1 MKMFKES
8 SMVKRVLA
16 SFMAFLMVI
25 SLMPSMGHVFAAA
38 TEHPGYVTIMVV
50 DGESNPIQGA
60 NVDYSIMKDP
70 SVTDGDAFTTINSTG
85 TTDEYGVVEVL
96 DATQYIDGCLLI
108 SATVSKT
115 GYDNATISSTAIS
128 SSEANFSVQLS
139 KTVTMPDIENVTI
152 TTLDADYTGQEQEL
166 ITSVD
171 TDTEGATI
179 EYSTDNSTW
188 SEQIPKETDVAEY
201 SVYVR
206 ITKDGYNTYE
216 SGEKIAKINAIDIP
230 DIDIT
235 AKQFNYVENTSQEL
249 VTLTGNFE
257 DTDTVTW
264 SVNNTATGDRS
275 IPTGL
280 AAGSYTVKLEIN
292 RGSNY
297 KPFTKEVTST
307 ILNAELNLDGLSV
320 TGLDGTYTGNPQDAV
335 TVSNQGSY
343 DLKYQL
349 DDGDLAVDNNAWSND
364 IPTVTNAGS
373 YIVWVK
379 AVKANYNDK
388 DVEVTP
394 ADNAV
399 APYNVYIAKAEQ
411 TFAFTDSKYNNEE
424 SSVEIGSADLTNG
437 KTFNFGAT
445 DTAALAG
452 GTISY
457 SLELGAEDGDIATI
471 NSTTGELTVTGA
483 GKITV
488 KATLT
493 GNDNYNDCT
502 IQHILNVTAK
512 KSSEGEY
519 VSFPTDS
526 IEYVLGNSSGITANA
541 AIKTFSKDKG
551 AISYSIEDNTDL
563 GLSVSNSGV
572 VTVSDYSKVINAI
585 ENANN
590 NLMVTITASK
600 AEVRGWRNNVK
611 WPADSVSYTLRI
623 SLRTAPDSAYT
634 VYDVADLNTALTGP
648 DGTNDWFNTAVEIM
662 PASGYSIVRSDNIS
676 TGVPTFSASVK
687 YGEMQ
692 DAEAQDQ
699 GIGDRIIYLKHIE
712 TGEITEKIVTSVNKL
727 DNEKPY
733 NVGIEF
739 PEATEKDDVKYY
751 GDEITVTF
759 TAYDNT
765 SGVSKFNWEYTRAD
779 GSSTSILE
787 ADSGTVEAIR
797 DSHDSTKYVGTLTL
811 PRNQAEQLRG
821 NLKVSATD
829 VADNTCDSYT
839 DTGVFVVDT
848 IAPTQTV
855 SYQLKDGVGTTQT
868 VDTKHY
874 FSNDVVLTFD
884 IVEANFF
891 ASDVKIFV
899 SKNGG
904 ANQLQTL
911 SWETTENIDENEAKL
926 TLSEDG
932 DYVISMSYEDRSG
945 KVMTSYISDTVV
957 VDKTIPVLEFDYKD
971 YTDTE
976 NPQSAIVTITEH
988 NFRASDIEFDVI
1000 TKNIAGQSVIGN
1012 DLQQYLRNLD
1022 WTSNGDVHTA
1032 TISGEFV
1039 DAIYDLTF
1047 NYKDLA
1053 LNAAAEIKPEQFIVD
1068 RTAPD
1073 IAKMSVAY
1081 SNPLVDTILS
1091 AITFGYYKPTVNV
1104 TFTGYDNKDANAIG
1118 IIGRK
1123 ERQNEFIKCLLIDII
1138 SRQYFGDV
1146 NVYAFIDDNV
1156 QEYDW
1161 LKLIPHIQPNPNFRN
1176 IVCDTE
1182 SKNIVFE
1189 YLYKELTYRS
1199 EHKGVPGHNVIFILN
1214 DNGIKS
1220 HPISRFIEHASELNT
1235 TFIFFET
1242 EKKYLPLY
1250 CSQIV
1255 VLEEN
1260 YSAYTYASENKTDKT
1275 EFKYA
1280 CVSSDKVQRAID
1292 ILAPVYCEEISL
1304 ESSLRKNISLFEL
1317 LGIYSANDLELKTRW
1332 NDSKIYETM
1341 AVPLGINVK
1350 NDVVCLN
1357 LHEKFHGPHGLVAG
1371 TTGSGKSEIL
1381 QSFILSAATYF
1392 HPYEIGFVIID
1403 FKGGG
1408 MVNQFKDL
1416 PHLIGAITNIDGNEI
1431 QRSLKSIKA
1440 ELMKR
1445 QNHFAS
1451 AGVNHIDKYIQ
1462 LYKDGKVTEALP
1474 HLIIIVDE
1482 FAELKAEQPEFMK
1495 ELISAARIG
1504 RSLGVHLILATQK
1517 PSGVVD
1523 AQIWSNSKFKLCL
1536 KVQSK
1541 EDSNEVIKTPLAA
1554 EIKEPGR
1561 AYLQVGNNEI
1571 FELFQSAYSGAPATV
1586 DASEVEKEFVIS
1598 KVGFTGN
1605 RKPIYVRK
1613 KRKQKINVQNQ
1624 LDAIVAYIHDYCN
1637 KEGIKKLADICMPPL
1652 PETLY
1657 FDAGKR
1663 VDSDE
1668 VFVTFGL
1675 VDDPDHQSQMTHKLN
1690 ITAMNYMLIGSTQTG
1705 KTNFLQTAIRS
1716 LTEHYSPD
1724 EVNIYIVDF
1733 ASMILKNFENL
1744 NHVGGVVLSHEDE
1757 KVKNLFR
1764 LLSNEIDLRKSR
1776 FAEVGV
1782 SSFAS
1787 YKEAG
1792 YRDLPQIV
1800 VVIDNLT
1807 ALKELY
1813 LQDND
1818 MLLPVCRDGNSVGIS
1833 FLVAN
1838 GQTAGVGYRY
1848 LNNFEGRIALFCNES
1863 SEYTM
1868 LFEGNR
1874 TKLPNVPGRALVQ
1887 IDKATYECQMYL
1899 AFDGDKEYERVQN
1912 IQKYVTSCN
1921 ERYVG
1926 MNARVIPEI
1935 PKCLDIGYVE
1945 KHYAQANT
1953 NDELMIGLDYE
1964 TIEPLSMNLNENDM
1978 IVLSGK
1984 KDVSRKAFAKYI
1996 ISVFAD
2002 KKFGKTELYVLDTL
2016 AGKWGELEI
2025 LPQTAYYTTDAD
2037 SSISIVTEI
2046 GQIVEQRYQNYINRR
2061 SNLQDE
2067 SWIVVI
2073 VDNNDAI
2080 LALSSN
2086 KNAMATLKD
2095 IWGKYS
2101 GMKVIFVF
2109 TDINNASIP
2118 FNAPEI
2124 MKIIKERKKYI
2135 IFDEISNIKTTDIP
2149 LSLTRKY
2156 SKPLETGDAYLVEDG
2171 DVKKIRTIN

>member
-38 TEHPGYVTIMVV
+38 TEHPGYVTITVV
-50 DGESNPIQGA
+50 DGKSNPIQGA

-70 SVTDGDAFTTINSTG
+70 SVTDGDTFTTINSTG

-139 KTVTMPDIENVTI
+139 ETVTMPDIENVTI

-179 EYSTDNSTW
+179 EYSTDNLTW

-411 TFAFTDSKYNNEE
+411 TFAFTDSIYNNEE

-445 DTAALAG
+445 DTVALAG

-600 AEVRGWRNNVK
+600 SEVRGWRNNVK

-692 DAEAQDQ
+692 EAEAQDQ
-699 GIGDRIIYLKHIE
+699 GISDRIIYLKHIE

-926 TLSEDG
+926 TLSDDG

-1000 TKNIAGQSVIGN
+1000 TKNIAGQSVVGN

-1104 TFTGYDNKDANAIG
+1104 TFTGYDNTAGIDYFTWSYKKENGASNSNVAEYADAKIAAVQDNTDKTKFTATVTLPKETAEQLRGSIAFVSTDKYNNSSNKLTDDNHVIVVDTIAPTMSAEYTTADNTHGEKDYYKKDLTATFTVTEANFYPEDVKIQL
-1118 IIGRK
+1118 K
-1123 ERQNEFIKCLLIDII
+1123 KNDNDVIDITPVWTDVSTDVHVGTYTI
-1138 SRQYFGDV
+1138 DAKDDHSNDGDYVFRVEYKDRSNNEMTSYTSGVKVIDTTKPVINVEYSNSNVINELTDTENHTRKYFASTQTATITINEHNFNPGDV
-1146 NVYAFIDDNV
+1146 NYTIVAKDVAGNELNASSLYTTSSWTSNGDN
-1156 QEYDW
+1156 
-1161 LKLIPHIQPNPNFRN
+1161 N
-1176 IVCDTE
+1176 IVT
-1182 SKNIVFE
+1182 I
-1189 YLYKELTYRS
+1189 TY
-1199 EHKGVPGHNVIFILN
+1199 PGDANY
-1214 DNGIKS
+1214 
-1220 HPISRFIEHASELNT
+1220 
-1235 TFIFFET
+1235 TFDI
-1242 EKKYLPLY
+1242 
-1250 CSQIV
+1250 
-1255 VLEEN
+1255 
-1260 YSAYTYASENKTDKT
+1260 AYTDLATIEADDFAEQYFTVDTSKPSDLKVTYSTSLLDTVLNAITFGFYNAKATVTISATD
-1275 EFKYA
+1275 
-1280 CVSSDKVQRAID
+1280 
-1292 ILAPVYCEEISL
+1292 
-1304 ESSLRKNISLFEL
+1304 NIT
-1317 LGIYSANDLELKTRW
+1317 GIYSMKYSYVKADGVSGVNTELVDATIDASSIT
-1332 NDSKIYETM
+1332 NSNGG
-1341 AVPLGINVK
+1341 AV
-1350 NDVVCLN
+1350 
-1357 LHEKFHGPHGLVAG
+1357 G
-1371 TTGSGKSEIL
+1371 TTTFEIPR
-1381 QSFILSAATYF
+1381 SALTAESQFNGTVNF
-1392 HPYEIGFVIID
+1392 TAID
-1403 FKGGG
+1403 RA
-1408 MVNQFKDL
+1408 N
-1416 PHLIGAITNIDGNEI
+1416 NESDYL
-1431 QRSLKSIKA
+1431 RDT
-1440 ELMKR
+1440 KR
-1445 QNHFAS
+1445 
-1451 AGVNHIDKYIQ
+1451 
-1462 LYKDGKVTEALP
+1462 
-1474 HLIIIVDE
+1474 IIVDNIAPNAE
-1482 FAELKAEQPEFMK
+1482 VQYNTPVQVANGVSYYDGDITATVTVHEANFYSEDVQLSVTRDGAPVQIAANWSDNSTDVHVGTFTLSGDGDYMVGITYSDKSTNAMQEYTSEQMTIDTEITEATITVNGQEADGKAFKDEVVPAVSFEDKNFESCDVKISRTSFADKNVDVTDKFVAGHISTNETGGNGSFDTFEKVAENDGIYTMTVELKDKAGHSVEKSITFTVNRFGSVYEYSDYLVSMIAEGG
-1495 ELISAARIG
+1495 AY
-1504 RSLGVHLILATQK
+1504 
-1517 PSGVVD
+1517 
-1523 AQIWSNSKFKLCL
+1523 
-1536 KVQSK
+1536 VQSVDDDLVITEYNADRLVENSLDIEILRDGK
-1541 EDSNEVIKTPLAA
+1541 PLDDADYSVSPEINETVAT
-1554 EIKEPGR
+1554 GSSGW
-1561 AYLQVGNNEI
+1561 YQ
-1571 FELFQSAYSGAPATV
+1571 YSYTIAKDNFASDGVYKIAV
-1586 DASEVEKEFVIS
+1586 SSRDA
-1598 KVGFTGN
+1598 TGN
-1605 RKPIYVRK
+1605 S
-1613 KRKQKINVQNQ
+1613 
-1624 LDAIVAYIHDYCN
+1624 
-1637 KEGIKKLADICMPPL
+1637 
-1652 PETLY
+1652 PENNNYDDKTIL
-1657 FDAGKR
+1657 FR
-1663 VDSDE
+1663 VDSTAPE
-1668 VFVTFGL
+1668 ITSVTGL
-1675 VDDPDHQSQMTHKLN
+1675 ENSIVNATEQTVKYTVYDTIGLASVQVYVNDKETDN
-1690 ITAMNYMLIGSTQTG
+1690 ITDFSADANNYDGAFVLKESSNAQNVRFVVTDKAGNVTDTNSDDFTSSYIFNNAVTVSTNIFVRWFANKALFYGS
-1705 KTNFLQTAIRS
+1705 
-1716 LTEHYSPD
+1716 
-1724 EVNIYIVDF
+1724 IV
-1733 ASMILKNFENL
+1733 
-1744 NHVGGVVLSHEDE
+1744 GT
-1757 KVKNLFR
+1757 
-1764 LLSNEIDLRKSR
+1764 
-1776 FAEVGV
+1776 
-1782 SSFAS
+1782 
-1787 YKEAG
+1787 
-1792 YRDLPQIV
+1792 V
-1800 VVIDNLT
+1800 VVI
-1807 ALKELY
+1807 
-1813 LQDND
+1813 
-1818 MLLPVCRDGNSVGIS
+1818 GG
-1833 FLVAN
+1833 
-1838 GQTAGVGYRY
+1838 GAG
-1848 LNNFEGRIALFCNES
+1848 
-1863 SEYTM
+1863 
-1868 LFEGNR
+1868 
-1874 TKLPNVPGRALVQ
+1874 
-1887 IDKATYECQMYL
+1887 AT
-1899 AFDGDKEYERVQN
+1899 
-1912 IQKYVTSCN
+1912 
-1921 ERYVG
+1921 
-1926 MNARVIPEI
+1926 
-1935 PKCLDIGYVE
+1935 
-1945 KHYAQANT
+1945 
-1953 NDELMIGLDYE
+1953 
-1964 TIEPLSMNLNENDM
+1964 
-1978 IVLSGK
+1978 
-1984 KDVSRKAFAKYI
+1984 
-1996 ISVFAD
+1996 VF
-2002 KKFGKTELYVLDTL
+2002 F
-2016 AGKWGELEI
+2016 
-2025 LPQTAYYTTDAD
+2025 
-2037 SSISIVTEI
+2037 
-2046 GQIVEQRYQNYINRR
+2046 
-2061 SNLQDE
+2061 
-2067 SWIVVI
+2067 
-2073 VDNNDAI
+2073 
-2080 LALSSN
+2080 
-2086 KNAMATLKD
+2086 
-2095 IWGKYS
+2095 
-2101 GMKVIFVF
+2101 
-2109 TDINNASIP
+2109 
-2118 FNAPEI
+2118 
-2124 MKIIKERKKYI
+2124 RKK
-2135 IFDEISNIKTTDIP
+2135 KQA
-2149 LSLTRKY
+2149 KA
-2156 SKPLETGDAYLVEDG
+2156 SK
-2171 DVKKIRTIN
+2171 

>member
-1 MKMFKES
+1 MDFQYKLIVGNQTFYKEFEIPAELERVKLGSTSNCEFRLNSDFFFEDIEISLEKKENWNILCSDNLYISRGDVRKLLFSELTHDDVVNICYVNSGEVAFEIRFLIDFGSDGTDYSLKIDLSQISELSIGDKSGANIELSTEYGKDTFVSIVQANNKIELIEKASKYGTYVNGKRISKKAVLKDFDFISVADFSAYYKDKQLYFSKRNIRLNGISQIVEQVDIGGVYPMFIRNTRAKS
-8 SMVKRVLA
+8 
-16 SFMAFLMVI
+16 VI
-25 SLMPSMGHVFAAA
+25 EDEKIKILDPDTIPTKPELNIVTSLMPTIVMFALVVVLRGIMSESGGTYVIFSICSMG
-38 TEHPGYVTIMVV
+38 M
-50 DGESNPIQGA
+50 
-60 NVDYSIMKDP
+60 
-70 SVTDGDAFTTINSTG
+70 
-85 TTDEYGVVEVL
+85 GV
-96 DATQYIDGCLLI
+96 
-108 SATVSKT
+108 
-115 GYDNATISSTAIS
+115 
-128 SSEANFSVQLS
+128 
-139 KTVTMPDIENVTI
+139 
-152 TTLDADYTGQEQEL
+152 
-166 ITSVD
+166 ITSVLNIVHGQNKYKKDCEKHRNVYLNYVAKKKEEIIAARNSELEILRD
-171 TDTEGATI
+171 TYYSTEENLEHIESFSAELFDRTPEDEDFLDIYLGVGKREAERKI
-179 EYSTDNSTW
+179 EYKEQEKLDTGDDLC
-188 SEQIPKETDVAEY
+188 QIPTQLSEEY
-201 SVYVR
+201 
-206 ITKDGYNTYE
+206 
-216 SGEKIAKINAIDIP
+216 
-230 DIDIT
+230 
-235 AKQFNYVENTSQEL
+235 
-249 VTLTGNFE
+249 
-257 DTDTVTW
+257 
-264 SVNNTATGDRS
+264 
-275 IPTGL
+275 
-280 AAGSYTVKLEIN
+280 
-292 RGSNY
+292 
-297 KPFTKEVTST
+297 
-307 ILNAELNLDGLSV
+307 
-320 TGLDGTYTGNPQDAV
+320 
-335 TVSNQGSY
+335 
-343 DLKYQL
+343 KY
-349 DDGDLAVDNNAWSND
+349 
-364 IPTVTNAGS
+364 I
-373 YIVWVK
+373 
-379 AVKANYNDK
+379 
-388 DVEVTP
+388 
-394 ADNAV
+394 DNA
-399 APYNVYIAKAEQ
+399 PIYIKA
-411 TFAFTDSKYNNEE
+411 
-424 SSVEIGSADLTNG
+424 
-437 KTFNFGAT
+437 
-445 DTAALAG
+445 
-452 GTISY
+452 
-457 SLELGAEDGDIATI
+457 
-471 NSTTGELTVTGA
+471 
-483 GKITV
+483 
-488 KATLT
+488 
-493 GNDNYNDCT
+493 
-502 IQHILNVTAK
+502 
-512 KSSEGEY
+512 
-519 VSFPTDS
+519 
-526 IEYVLGNSSGITANA
+526 
-541 AIKTFSKDKG
+541 
-551 AISYSIEDNTDL
+551 
-563 GLSVSNSGV
+563 
-572 VTVSDYSKVINAI
+572 
-585 ENANN
+585 
-590 NLMVTITASK
+590 
-600 AEVRGWRNNVK
+600 
-611 WPADSVSYTLRI
+611 
-623 SLRTAPDSAYT
+623 
-634 VYDVADLNTALTGP
+634 
-648 DGTNDWFNTAVEIM
+648 
-662 PASGYSIVRSDNIS
+662 
-676 TGVPTFSASVK
+676 
-687 YGEMQ
+687 
-692 DAEAQDQ
+692 
-699 GIGDRIIYLKHIE
+699 
-712 TGEITEKIVTSVNKL
+712 
-727 DNEKPY
+727 
-733 NVGIEF
+733 
-739 PEATEKDDVKYY
+739 
-751 GDEITVTF
+751 
-759 TAYDNT
+759 
-765 SGVSKFNWEYTRAD
+765 
-779 GSSTSILE
+779 
-787 ADSGTVEAIR
+787 
-797 DSHDSTKYVGTLTL
+797 
-811 PRNQAEQLRG
+811 
-821 NLKVSATD
+821 
-829 VADNTCDSYT
+829 
-839 DTGVFVVDT
+839 
-848 IAPTQTV
+848 
-855 SYQLKDGVGTTQT
+855 
-868 VDTKHY
+868 
-874 FSNDVVLTFD
+874 
-884 IVEANFF
+884 
-891 ASDVKIFV
+891 
-899 SKNGG
+899 
-904 ANQLQTL
+904 
-911 SWETTENIDENEAKL
+911 
-926 TLSEDG
+926 
-932 DYVISMSYEDRSG
+932 
-945 KVMTSYISDTVV
+945 
-957 VDKTIPVLEFDYKD
+957 
-971 YTDTE
+971 
-976 NPQSAIVTITEH
+976 
-988 NFRASDIEFDVI
+988 
-1000 TKNIAGQSVIGN
+1000 
-1012 DLQQYLRNLD
+1012 
-1022 WTSNGDVHTA
+1022 
-1032 TISGEFV
+1032 
-1039 DAIYDLTF
+1039 
-1047 NYKDLA
+1047 
-1053 LNAAAEIKPEQFIVD
+1053 
-1068 RTAPD
+1068 
-1073 IAKMSVAY
+1073 
-1081 SNPLVDTILS
+1081 
-1091 AITFGYYKPTVNV
+1091 
-1104 TFTGYDNKDANAIG
+1104 KDANAIG

>member
-1 MKMFKES
+1 M
-8 SMVKRVLA
+8 
-16 SFMAFLMVI
+16 
-25 SLMPSMGHVFAAA
+25 
-38 TEHPGYVTIMVV
+38 
-50 DGESNPIQGA
+50 
-60 NVDYSIMKDP
+60 
-70 SVTDGDAFTTINSTG
+70 
-85 TTDEYGVVEVL
+85 
-96 DATQYIDGCLLI
+96 C
-108 SATVSKT
+108 
-115 GYDNATISSTAIS
+115 
-128 SSEANFSVQLS
+128 
-139 KTVTMPDIENVTI
+139 
-152 TTLDADYTGQEQEL
+152 
-166 ITSVD
+166 
-171 TDTEGATI
+171 
-179 EYSTDNSTW
+179 
-188 SEQIPKETDVAEY
+188 
-201 SVYVR
+201 
-206 ITKDGYNTYE
+206 
-216 SGEKIAKINAIDIP
+216 
-230 DIDIT
+230 
-235 AKQFNYVENTSQEL
+235 
-249 VTLTGNFE
+249 
-257 DTDTVTW
+257 
-264 SVNNTATGDRS
+264 
-275 IPTGL
+275 
-280 AAGSYTVKLEIN
+280 
-292 RGSNY
+292 
-297 KPFTKEVTST
+297 
-307 ILNAELNLDGLSV
+307 
-320 TGLDGTYTGNPQDAV
+320 
-335 TVSNQGSY
+335 
-343 DLKYQL
+343 
-349 DDGDLAVDNNAWSND
+349 
-364 IPTVTNAGS
+364 
-373 YIVWVK
+373 
-379 AVKANYNDK
+379 
-388 DVEVTP
+388 
-394 ADNAV
+394 
-399 APYNVYIAKAEQ
+399 
-411 TFAFTDSKYNNEE
+411 
-424 SSVEIGSADLTNG
+424 
-437 KTFNFGAT
+437 
-445 DTAALAG
+445 
-452 GTISY
+452 
-457 SLELGAEDGDIATI
+457 
-471 NSTTGELTVTGA
+471 
-483 GKITV
+483 
-488 KATLT
+488 
-493 GNDNYNDCT
+493 
-502 IQHILNVTAK
+502 
-512 KSSEGEY
+512 
-519 VSFPTDS
+519 
-526 IEYVLGNSSGITANA
+526 
-541 AIKTFSKDKG
+541 
-551 AISYSIEDNTDL
+551 
-563 GLSVSNSGV
+563 
-572 VTVSDYSKVINAI
+572 
-585 ENANN
+585 
-590 NLMVTITASK
+590 
-600 AEVRGWRNNVK
+600 
-611 WPADSVSYTLRI
+611 
-623 SLRTAPDSAYT
+623 
-634 VYDVADLNTALTGP
+634 
-648 DGTNDWFNTAVEIM
+648 
-662 PASGYSIVRSDNIS
+662 
-676 TGVPTFSASVK
+676 
-687 YGEMQ
+687 
-692 DAEAQDQ
+692 
-699 GIGDRIIYLKHIE
+699 
-712 TGEITEKIVTSVNKL
+712 
-727 DNEKPY
+727 
-733 NVGIEF
+733 
-739 PEATEKDDVKYY
+739 
-751 GDEITVTF
+751 
-759 TAYDNT
+759 
-765 SGVSKFNWEYTRAD
+765 
-779 GSSTSILE
+779 
-787 ADSGTVEAIR
+787 IR
-797 DSHDSTKYVGTLTL
+797 DS
-811 PRNQAEQLRG
+811 
-821 NLKVSATD
+821 
-829 VADNTCDSYT
+829 
-839 DTGVFVVDT
+839 
-848 IAPTQTV
+848 
-855 SYQLKDGVGTTQT
+855 
-868 VDTKHY
+868 
-874 FSNDVVLTFD
+874 
-884 IVEANFF
+884 
-891 ASDVKIFV
+891 
-899 SKNGG
+899 
-904 ANQLQTL
+904 
-911 SWETTENIDENEAKL
+911 
-926 TLSEDG
+926 
-932 DYVISMSYEDRSG
+932 
-945 KVMTSYISDTVV
+945 
-957 VDKTIPVLEFDYKD
+957 
-971 YTDTE
+971 
-976 NPQSAIVTITEH
+976 
-988 NFRASDIEFDVI
+988 
-1000 TKNIAGQSVIGN
+1000 
-1012 DLQQYLRNLD
+1012 
-1022 WTSNGDVHTA
+1022 
-1032 TISGEFV
+1032 
-1039 DAIYDLTF
+1039 
-1047 NYKDLA
+1047 
-1053 LNAAAEIKPEQFIVD
+1053 
-1068 RTAPD
+1068 
-1073 IAKMSVAY
+1073 
-1081 SNPLVDTILS
+1081 
-1091 AITFGYYKPTVNV
+1091 
-1104 TFTGYDNKDANAIG
+1104 
-1118 IIGRK
+1118 
-1123 ERQNEFIKCLLIDII
+1123 
-1138 SRQYFGDV
+1138 
-1146 NVYAFIDDNV
+1146 
-1156 QEYDW
+1156 
-1161 LKLIPHIQPNPNFRN
+1161 
-1176 IVCDTE
+1176 
-1182 SKNIVFE
+1182 
-1189 YLYKELTYRS
+1189 
-1199 EHKGVPGHNVIFILN
+1199 
-1214 DNGIKS
+1214 
-1220 HPISRFIEHASELNT
+1220 
-1235 TFIFFET
+1235 
-1242 EKKYLPLY
+1242 
-1250 CSQIV
+1250 
-1255 VLEEN
+1255 
-1260 YSAYTYASENKTDKT
+1260 
-1275 EFKYA
+1275 
-1280 CVSSDKVQRAID
+1280 
-1292 ILAPVYCEEISL
+1292 
-1304 ESSLRKNISLFEL
+1304 
-1317 LGIYSANDLELKTRW
+1317 
-1332 NDSKIYETM
+1332 
-1341 AVPLGINVK
+1341 
-1350 NDVVCLN
+1350 
-1357 LHEKFHGPHGLVAG
+1357 
-1371 TTGSGKSEIL
+1371 
-1381 QSFILSAATYF
+1381 
-1392 HPYEIGFVIID
+1392 
-1403 FKGGG
+1403 
-1408 MVNQFKDL
+1408 
-1416 PHLIGAITNIDGNEI
+1416 
-1431 QRSLKSIKA
+1431 
-1440 ELMKR
+1440 
-1445 QNHFAS
+1445 
-1451 AGVNHIDKYIQ
+1451 HIDKYIQ

-1776 FAEVGV
+1776 LAEVGV

-2118 FNAPEI
+2118 FNAPEV

>member
-1 MKMFKES
+1 MDFQYKLIVSNQTFYKEFEIPAELERVKLGSTSNCEFRLNSDFFFEDIEISLEKKGNWNILCSDNLYISRGDVRKLLFSELTHDDVVNVCYVNSGEVAFEIRFLIDFGADGADYSLKIDLSKVSELSIGDKSGVNIELYTEYGKDTLVSIVHTNSGVELLEKYSKYGTYVNGKRINKKAVLKDFDFISVADFSAYYKNKQLYFSKRNIRLNGIGQMVEQVDIGGVYPMFIRNTRAKAIIEDEKIKILDPDTIPTKPELNI
-8 SMVKRVLA
+8 VT
-16 SFMAFLMVI
+16 
-25 SLMPSMGHVFAAA
+25 SLMPTIVMFALVVVLRGIMSESGGTYVIFSICSMG
-38 TEHPGYVTIMVV
+38 M
-50 DGESNPIQGA
+50 
-60 NVDYSIMKDP
+60 
-70 SVTDGDAFTTINSTG
+70 
-85 TTDEYGVVEVL
+85 GV
-96 DATQYIDGCLLI
+96 
-108 SATVSKT
+108 
-115 GYDNATISSTAIS
+115 
-128 SSEANFSVQLS
+128 
-139 KTVTMPDIENVTI
+139 
-152 TTLDADYTGQEQEL
+152 
-166 ITSVD
+166 ITSVLNIVHGQKKYKKDCEKRRNVYLNYVAKKKEEIVAARNNELEILRD
-171 TDTEGATI
+171 TYYSTEENLEHIESFSAELFDRTPEDEDFLDIYLGVGKREAERKI
-179 EYSTDNSTW
+179 EYKEQEKLDTGDDLC
-188 SEQIPKETDVAEY
+188 QIPTQLSEEY
-201 SVYVR
+201 
-206 ITKDGYNTYE
+206 
-216 SGEKIAKINAIDIP
+216 
-230 DIDIT
+230 
-235 AKQFNYVENTSQEL
+235 
-249 VTLTGNFE
+249 
-257 DTDTVTW
+257 
-264 SVNNTATGDRS
+264 
-275 IPTGL
+275 
-280 AAGSYTVKLEIN
+280 
-292 RGSNY
+292 
-297 KPFTKEVTST
+297 
-307 ILNAELNLDGLSV
+307 
-320 TGLDGTYTGNPQDAV
+320 
-335 TVSNQGSY
+335 
-343 DLKYQL
+343 KY
-349 DDGDLAVDNNAWSND
+349 
-364 IPTVTNAGS
+364 I
-373 YIVWVK
+373 
-379 AVKANYNDK
+379 
-388 DVEVTP
+388 
-394 ADNAV
+394 DNA
-399 APYNVYIAKAEQ
+399 PIYIKA
-411 TFAFTDSKYNNEE
+411 
-424 SSVEIGSADLTNG
+424 
-437 KTFNFGAT
+437 
-445 DTAALAG
+445 
-452 GTISY
+452 
-457 SLELGAEDGDIATI
+457 
-471 NSTTGELTVTGA
+471 
-483 GKITV
+483 
-488 KATLT
+488 
-493 GNDNYNDCT
+493 
-502 IQHILNVTAK
+502 
-512 KSSEGEY
+512 
-519 VSFPTDS
+519 
-526 IEYVLGNSSGITANA
+526 
-541 AIKTFSKDKG
+541 
-551 AISYSIEDNTDL
+551 
-563 GLSVSNSGV
+563 
-572 VTVSDYSKVINAI
+572 
-585 ENANN
+585 
-590 NLMVTITASK
+590 
-600 AEVRGWRNNVK
+600 
-611 WPADSVSYTLRI
+611 
-623 SLRTAPDSAYT
+623 
-634 VYDVADLNTALTGP
+634 
-648 DGTNDWFNTAVEIM
+648 
-662 PASGYSIVRSDNIS
+662 
-676 TGVPTFSASVK
+676 
-687 YGEMQ
+687 
-692 DAEAQDQ
+692 
-699 GIGDRIIYLKHIE
+699 
-712 TGEITEKIVTSVNKL
+712 
-727 DNEKPY
+727 
-733 NVGIEF
+733 
-739 PEATEKDDVKYY
+739 
-751 GDEITVTF
+751 
-759 TAYDNT
+759 
-765 SGVSKFNWEYTRAD
+765 
-779 GSSTSILE
+779 
-787 ADSGTVEAIR
+787 
-797 DSHDSTKYVGTLTL
+797 
-811 PRNQAEQLRG
+811 
-821 NLKVSATD
+821 
-829 VADNTCDSYT
+829 
-839 DTGVFVVDT
+839 
-848 IAPTQTV
+848 
-855 SYQLKDGVGTTQT
+855 
-868 VDTKHY
+868 
-874 FSNDVVLTFD
+874 
-884 IVEANFF
+884 
-891 ASDVKIFV
+891 
-899 SKNGG
+899 
-904 ANQLQTL
+904 
-911 SWETTENIDENEAKL
+911 
-926 TLSEDG
+926 
-932 DYVISMSYEDRSG
+932 
-945 KVMTSYISDTVV
+945 
-957 VDKTIPVLEFDYKD
+957 
-971 YTDTE
+971 
-976 NPQSAIVTITEH
+976 
-988 NFRASDIEFDVI
+988 
-1000 TKNIAGQSVIGN
+1000 
-1012 DLQQYLRNLD
+1012 
-1022 WTSNGDVHTA
+1022 
-1032 TISGEFV
+1032 
-1039 DAIYDLTF
+1039 
-1047 NYKDLA
+1047 
-1053 LNAAAEIKPEQFIVD
+1053 
-1068 RTAPD
+1068 
-1073 IAKMSVAY
+1073 
-1081 SNPLVDTILS
+1081 
-1091 AITFGYYKPTVNV
+1091 
-1104 TFTGYDNKDANAIG
+1104 KDANAIG

-1123 ERQNEFIKCLLIDII
+1123 EKQNEFIKCLLIDII

-1214 DNGIKS
+1214 DNSIKS

-1445 QNHFAS
+1445 QNYFAS

-1554 EIKEPGR
+1554 EIQEPGR

-1613 KRKQKINVQNQ
+1613 KKKRKINVQNQ

-1675 VDDPDHQSQMTHKLN
+1675 VDDPDHQSQMTHQLN

-1764 LLSNEIDLRKSR
+1764 LLSNEIALRKSR
-1776 FAEVGV
+1776 LAEVGV

-1818 MLLPVCRDGNSVGIS
+1818 MLLPICRDGNSVGIT
-1833 FLVAN
+1833 FLVSN

-1863 SEYTM
+1863 SEYAM

-1874 TKLPNVPGRALVQ
+1874 MKLPNVPGRALVQ

-1912 IQKYVTSCN
+1912 IQKYVASCN
-1921 ERYVG
+1921 EKYEG

-1935 PKCLDIGYVE
+1935 PKCLDMEYVE
-1945 KHYAQANT
+1945 RHYTNANT
-1953 NDELMIGLDYE
+1953 QDELMIGLDYA
-1964 TIEPLSMNLNENDM
+1964 TIEPLNLDLKENDM

-1984 KDVSRKAFAKYI
+1984 KDVSRRLFAKYI
-1996 ISVFAD
+1996 INVLVG
-2002 KKFGKTELYVLDTL
+2002 KKFGEAELYVLDTL
-2016 AGKWGELEI
+2016 AGKWGELEM
-2025 LPQTAYYTTDAD
+2025 LPETVYYATDVD
-2037 SSISIVTEI
+2037 SSISMVAEI
-2046 GQIVEQRYQNYINRR
+2046 GQIVEQRYQNYISRR
-2061 SNLQDE
+2061 SNIHE
-2067 SWIVVI
+2067 EPWIVVI

-2086 KNAMATLKD
+2086 KNAMTTLKD

-2101 GMKVIFVF
+2101 GMKVLFVF

-2135 IFDEISNIKTTDIP
+2135 VFDEISNIKITDIP

-2156 SKPLETGDAYLVEDG
+2156 TKPLENGDAYLIEDG

>member
-1 MKMFKES
+1 MDFQYKLIVGNQTFYKEFEIPAELERVKLGSTSNCEFRLNSDFFFEDIEISLEKKENWNILCSDNLYISRGDVRKLLFSELTHDDVVNICYVNSGEVAFEIRFLIDFGSDGTDYSLKIDLSQISELSIGDKSGANIELSTEYGKDTFVSIVQANNKIELIEKASKYGTYVNGKRISKKAVLKDFDFISVADFSAYYKDKQLYFSKRNIRLNGISQIVEQVDIGGVYPMFIRNTRAKS
-8 SMVKRVLA
+8 
-16 SFMAFLMVI
+16 VI
-25 SLMPSMGHVFAAA
+25 EDEKIKILDPDTIPTKPELNIVTSLMPTIVMFALVVVLRGIMSESGGTYVIFSICSMG
-38 TEHPGYVTIMVV
+38 M
-50 DGESNPIQGA
+50 
-60 NVDYSIMKDP
+60 
-70 SVTDGDAFTTINSTG
+70 
-85 TTDEYGVVEVL
+85 GV
-96 DATQYIDGCLLI
+96 
-108 SATVSKT
+108 
-115 GYDNATISSTAIS
+115 
-128 SSEANFSVQLS
+128 
-139 KTVTMPDIENVTI
+139 
-152 TTLDADYTGQEQEL
+152 
-166 ITSVD
+166 ITSVLNIVHGQNKYKIDCEKRRNVYLNYVAKKKEEIIAARNSELEILRD
-171 TDTEGATI
+171 TYYSTEENLEHIESFSAELFDRTPEDEDFLDIYLGVGKREAERKI
-179 EYSTDNSTW
+179 EYKEQEKLDTGDDLC
-188 SEQIPKETDVAEY
+188 QIPTQLSEEY
-201 SVYVR
+201 
-206 ITKDGYNTYE
+206 
-216 SGEKIAKINAIDIP
+216 
-230 DIDIT
+230 
-235 AKQFNYVENTSQEL
+235 
-249 VTLTGNFE
+249 
-257 DTDTVTW
+257 
-264 SVNNTATGDRS
+264 
-275 IPTGL
+275 
-280 AAGSYTVKLEIN
+280 
-292 RGSNY
+292 
-297 KPFTKEVTST
+297 
-307 ILNAELNLDGLSV
+307 
-320 TGLDGTYTGNPQDAV
+320 
-335 TVSNQGSY
+335 
-343 DLKYQL
+343 KY
-349 DDGDLAVDNNAWSND
+349 
-364 IPTVTNAGS
+364 I
-373 YIVWVK
+373 
-379 AVKANYNDK
+379 
-388 DVEVTP
+388 
-394 ADNAV
+394 DNA
-399 APYNVYIAKAEQ
+399 PIYIKA
-411 TFAFTDSKYNNEE
+411 
-424 SSVEIGSADLTNG
+424 
-437 KTFNFGAT
+437 
-445 DTAALAG
+445 
-452 GTISY
+452 
-457 SLELGAEDGDIATI
+457 
-471 NSTTGELTVTGA
+471 
-483 GKITV
+483 
-488 KATLT
+488 
-493 GNDNYNDCT
+493 
-502 IQHILNVTAK
+502 
-512 KSSEGEY
+512 
-519 VSFPTDS
+519 
-526 IEYVLGNSSGITANA
+526 
-541 AIKTFSKDKG
+541 
-551 AISYSIEDNTDL
+551 
-563 GLSVSNSGV
+563 
-572 VTVSDYSKVINAI
+572 
-585 ENANN
+585 
-590 NLMVTITASK
+590 
-600 AEVRGWRNNVK
+600 
-611 WPADSVSYTLRI
+611 
-623 SLRTAPDSAYT
+623 
-634 VYDVADLNTALTGP
+634 
-648 DGTNDWFNTAVEIM
+648 
-662 PASGYSIVRSDNIS
+662 
-676 TGVPTFSASVK
+676 
-687 YGEMQ
+687 
-692 DAEAQDQ
+692 
-699 GIGDRIIYLKHIE
+699 
-712 TGEITEKIVTSVNKL
+712 
-727 DNEKPY
+727 
-733 NVGIEF
+733 
-739 PEATEKDDVKYY
+739 
-751 GDEITVTF
+751 
-759 TAYDNT
+759 
-765 SGVSKFNWEYTRAD
+765 
-779 GSSTSILE
+779 
-787 ADSGTVEAIR
+787 
-797 DSHDSTKYVGTLTL
+797 
-811 PRNQAEQLRG
+811 
-821 NLKVSATD
+821 
-829 VADNTCDSYT
+829 
-839 DTGVFVVDT
+839 
-848 IAPTQTV
+848 
-855 SYQLKDGVGTTQT
+855 
-868 VDTKHY
+868 
-874 FSNDVVLTFD
+874 
-884 IVEANFF
+884 
-891 ASDVKIFV
+891 
-899 SKNGG
+899 
-904 ANQLQTL
+904 
-911 SWETTENIDENEAKL
+911 
-926 TLSEDG
+926 
-932 DYVISMSYEDRSG
+932 
-945 KVMTSYISDTVV
+945 
-957 VDKTIPVLEFDYKD
+957 
-971 YTDTE
+971 
-976 NPQSAIVTITEH
+976 
-988 NFRASDIEFDVI
+988 
-1000 TKNIAGQSVIGN
+1000 
-1012 DLQQYLRNLD
+1012 
-1022 WTSNGDVHTA
+1022 
-1032 TISGEFV
+1032 
-1039 DAIYDLTF
+1039 
-1047 NYKDLA
+1047 
-1053 LNAAAEIKPEQFIVD
+1053 
-1068 RTAPD
+1068 
-1073 IAKMSVAY
+1073 
-1081 SNPLVDTILS
+1081 
-1091 AITFGYYKPTVNV
+1091 
-1104 TFTGYDNKDANAIG
+1104 KDANAIG

-1776 FAEVGV
+1776 LAEVGV

>member
-1 MKMFKES
+1 MDFQYKLIVSNQTFYKEFEIPAELERVKLGSTSNCEFRLNSDFFFEDIEISLEKKGNWNILCSDNLYISRGDVRKLLFSELTHDDVVNICYVNSGEVAFEIRFLIDFGSDGTDYSLKIDLSQISELSIGDKSGANIELSTEYGKDTFVSIVQANNKIELIEKASKYGTYVNGKRISKKAVLKDFDFISVADFSAYYKDKQLYFSKRNIRLNGIGQIVEQVDIGGVYPMFIRNTRAKS
-8 SMVKRVLA
+8 
-16 SFMAFLMVI
+16 VI
-25 SLMPSMGHVFAAA
+25 EDEKIKILDPDTIPTKPELNIVTSLMPTIVMFALVVVLRGIMSESGGTYVIFSICSMG
-38 TEHPGYVTIMVV
+38 M
-50 DGESNPIQGA
+50 
-60 NVDYSIMKDP
+60 
-70 SVTDGDAFTTINSTG
+70 
-85 TTDEYGVVEVL
+85 GV
-96 DATQYIDGCLLI
+96 
-108 SATVSKT
+108 
-115 GYDNATISSTAIS
+115 
-128 SSEANFSVQLS
+128 
-139 KTVTMPDIENVTI
+139 
-152 TTLDADYTGQEQEL
+152 
-166 ITSVD
+166 ITSVLNIVHGQKKYKKDCEKRRNVYLNYVAKKKEEIVAARNNELEILRD
-171 TDTEGATI
+171 TYYSTEENLEHIESFSAELFDRTPEDEDFLDIYLGVGKREAERKI
-179 EYSTDNSTW
+179 EYKEQEKLDTGDDLC
-188 SEQIPKETDVAEY
+188 QIPTQLSEEY
-201 SVYVR
+201 
-206 ITKDGYNTYE
+206 
-216 SGEKIAKINAIDIP
+216 
-230 DIDIT
+230 
-235 AKQFNYVENTSQEL
+235 
-249 VTLTGNFE
+249 
-257 DTDTVTW
+257 
-264 SVNNTATGDRS
+264 
-275 IPTGL
+275 
-280 AAGSYTVKLEIN
+280 
-292 RGSNY
+292 
-297 KPFTKEVTST
+297 
-307 ILNAELNLDGLSV
+307 
-320 TGLDGTYTGNPQDAV
+320 
-335 TVSNQGSY
+335 
-343 DLKYQL
+343 KY
-349 DDGDLAVDNNAWSND
+349 
-364 IPTVTNAGS
+364 I
-373 YIVWVK
+373 
-379 AVKANYNDK
+379 
-388 DVEVTP
+388 
-394 ADNAV
+394 DNA
-399 APYNVYIAKAEQ
+399 PIYIKA
-411 TFAFTDSKYNNEE
+411 
-424 SSVEIGSADLTNG
+424 
-437 KTFNFGAT
+437 
-445 DTAALAG
+445 
-452 GTISY
+452 
-457 SLELGAEDGDIATI
+457 
-471 NSTTGELTVTGA
+471 
-483 GKITV
+483 
-488 KATLT
+488 
-493 GNDNYNDCT
+493 
-502 IQHILNVTAK
+502 
-512 KSSEGEY
+512 
-519 VSFPTDS
+519 
-526 IEYVLGNSSGITANA
+526 
-541 AIKTFSKDKG
+541 
-551 AISYSIEDNTDL
+551 
-563 GLSVSNSGV
+563 
-572 VTVSDYSKVINAI
+572 
-585 ENANN
+585 
-590 NLMVTITASK
+590 
-600 AEVRGWRNNVK
+600 
-611 WPADSVSYTLRI
+611 
-623 SLRTAPDSAYT
+623 
-634 VYDVADLNTALTGP
+634 
-648 DGTNDWFNTAVEIM
+648 
-662 PASGYSIVRSDNIS
+662 
-676 TGVPTFSASVK
+676 
-687 YGEMQ
+687 
-692 DAEAQDQ
+692 
-699 GIGDRIIYLKHIE
+699 
-712 TGEITEKIVTSVNKL
+712 
-727 DNEKPY
+727 
-733 NVGIEF
+733 
-739 PEATEKDDVKYY
+739 
-751 GDEITVTF
+751 
-759 TAYDNT
+759 
-765 SGVSKFNWEYTRAD
+765 
-779 GSSTSILE
+779 
-787 ADSGTVEAIR
+787 
-797 DSHDSTKYVGTLTL
+797 
-811 PRNQAEQLRG
+811 
-821 NLKVSATD
+821 
-829 VADNTCDSYT
+829 
-839 DTGVFVVDT
+839 
-848 IAPTQTV
+848 
-855 SYQLKDGVGTTQT
+855 
-868 VDTKHY
+868 
-874 FSNDVVLTFD
+874 
-884 IVEANFF
+884 
-891 ASDVKIFV
+891 
-899 SKNGG
+899 
-904 ANQLQTL
+904 
-911 SWETTENIDENEAKL
+911 
-926 TLSEDG
+926 
-932 DYVISMSYEDRSG
+932 
-945 KVMTSYISDTVV
+945 
-957 VDKTIPVLEFDYKD
+957 
-971 YTDTE
+971 
-976 NPQSAIVTITEH
+976 
-988 NFRASDIEFDVI
+988 
-1000 TKNIAGQSVIGN
+1000 
-1012 DLQQYLRNLD
+1012 
-1022 WTSNGDVHTA
+1022 
-1032 TISGEFV
+1032 
-1039 DAIYDLTF
+1039 
-1047 NYKDLA
+1047 
-1053 LNAAAEIKPEQFIVD
+1053 
-1068 RTAPD
+1068 
-1073 IAKMSVAY
+1073 
-1081 SNPLVDTILS
+1081 
-1091 AITFGYYKPTVNV
+1091 
-1104 TFTGYDNKDANAIG
+1104 KDANAIG

-1123 ERQNEFIKCLLIDII
+1123 EKQNEFIKCLLIDII

-1280 CVSSDKVQRAID
+1280 CVSSEKVQRAID

-1613 KRKQKINVQNQ
+1613 KKKRKINVQNQ

-1652 PETLY
+1652 PKTLY

-1675 VDDPDHQSQMTHKLN
+1675 VDDPDHQSQMTHHLN

-1764 LLSNEIDLRKSR
+1764 LLSNEIALRKSR
-1776 FAEVGV
+1776 LAEVGV

-1818 MLLPVCRDGNSVGIS
+1818 MLLPICRDGNSVGIT
-1833 FLVAN
+1833 FLVSN

-1863 SEYTM
+1863 SEYAM

-1874 TKLPNVPGRALVQ
+1874 MKLPNVPGRALVQ

-1912 IQKYVTSCN
+1912 IQKYVASCN
-1921 ERYVG
+1921 EKYEG

-1935 PKCLDIGYVE
+1935 PKCLDMEYVE
-1945 KHYAQANT
+1945 RHYMHANT
-1953 NDELMIGLDYE
+1953 QDELMIGLDYA
-1964 TIEPLSMNLNENDM
+1964 TIEPLNLDLKENDM

-1984 KDVSRKAFAKYI
+1984 KDVSRRLFAKYI
-1996 ISVFAD
+1996 INVLVG
-2002 KKFGKTELYVLDTL
+2002 KKFGEAELYVLDTL
-2016 AGKWGELEI
+2016 AGKWGELEM
-2025 LPQTAYYTTDAD
+2025 LPETAYYATDAD
-2037 SSISIVTEI
+2037 SSISMIAEI

-2061 SNLQDE
+2061 SNIQDE
-2067 SWIVVI
+2067 SWIIVI

-2086 KNAMATLKD
+2086 KNAMTTLKD

-2101 GMKVIFVF
+2101 GMKVLFVF

-2135 IFDEISNIKTTDIP
+2135 VFDEISNIKITDIP

-2156 SKPLETGDAYLVEDG
+2156 TKPLENGDAYLIEDG

>member
-1 MKMFKES
+1 MFKES

-1104 TFTGYDNKDANAIG
+1104 TFTGYDNTAGIDYFTWSYKKENGASNSNVAEYADAKIAAVQDNTDKTKFTATVTLPKETAEQLRGSIAFVSTDKYNNSSNKLTDDNHVIVVDTIAPTMSAEYTTADNTHGEKDYYKKDLTATFTVTEANFYPEDVKIQLKKNDNDVIDITPVWTDVSTDVHVGTYTIDANDDHSNDGDYVFQVEYKDRSNNEMTSYTSGVKVIDTTKPV
-1118 IIGRK
+1118 INVEYSNSNVINELTDTENHTRK
-1123 ERQNEFIKCLLIDII
+1123 YFASAQTATITINEHNFNP
-1138 SRQYFGDV
+1138 GDV
-1146 NVYAFIDDNV
+1146 NYTIVAKDVAGNELNASSLYTTSSWTSNGDN
-1156 QEYDW
+1156 
-1161 LKLIPHIQPNPNFRN
+1161 N
-1176 IVCDTE
+1176 IVT
-1182 SKNIVFE
+1182 I
-1189 YLYKELTYRS
+1189 TY
-1199 EHKGVPGHNVIFILN
+1199 PGDANY
-1214 DNGIKS
+1214 
-1220 HPISRFIEHASELNT
+1220 
-1235 TFIFFET
+1235 TFDI
-1242 EKKYLPLY
+1242 
-1250 CSQIV
+1250 
-1255 VLEEN
+1255 
-1260 YSAYTYASENKTDKT
+1260 AYTDLATIEADDFAEQYFTVDTSKPSDLKVTYSTSLLDTVLNAITFGFYNAKATVTISATD
-1275 EFKYA
+1275 
-1280 CVSSDKVQRAID
+1280 
-1292 ILAPVYCEEISL
+1292 
-1304 ESSLRKNISLFEL
+1304 NIT
-1317 LGIYSANDLELKTRW
+1317 GIYS
-1332 NDSKIYETM
+1332 
-1341 AVPLGINVK
+1341 
-1350 NDVVCLN
+1350 
-1357 LHEKFHGPHGLVAG
+1357 
-1371 TTGSGKSEIL
+1371 
-1381 QSFILSAATYF
+1381 
-1392 HPYEIGFVIID
+1392 
-1403 FKGGG
+1403 
-1408 MVNQFKDL
+1408 
-1416 PHLIGAITNIDGNEI
+1416 
-1431 QRSLKSIKA
+1431 
-1440 ELMKR
+1440 MK
-1445 QNHFAS
+1445 
-1451 AGVNHIDKYIQ
+1451 
-1462 LYKDGKVTEALP
+1462 
-1474 HLIIIVDE
+1474 
-1482 FAELKAEQPEFMK
+1482 
-1495 ELISAARIG
+1495 
-1504 RSLGVHLILATQK
+1504 
-1517 PSGVVD
+1517 
-1523 AQIWSNSKFKLCL
+1523 
-1536 KVQSK
+1536 
-1541 EDSNEVIKTPLAA
+1541 
-1554 EIKEPGR
+1554 
-1561 AYLQVGNNEI
+1561 
-1571 FELFQSAYSGAPATV
+1571 YS
-1586 DASEVEKEFVIS
+1586 
-1598 KVGFTGN
+1598 
-1605 RKPIYVRK
+1605 
-1613 KRKQKINVQNQ
+1613 
-1624 LDAIVAYIHDYCN
+1624 
-1637 KEGIKKLADICMPPL
+1637 
-1652 PETLY
+1652 
-1657 FDAGKR
+1657 
-1663 VDSDE
+1663 
-1668 VFVTFGL
+1668 
-1675 VDDPDHQSQMTHKLN
+1675 
-1690 ITAMNYMLIGSTQTG
+1690 
-1705 KTNFLQTAIRS
+1705 
-1716 LTEHYSPD
+1716 
-1724 EVNIYIVDF
+1724 
-1733 ASMILKNFENL
+1733 
-1744 NHVGGVVLSHEDE
+1744 
-1757 KVKNLFR
+1757 
-1764 LLSNEIDLRKSR
+1764 
-1776 FAEVGV
+1776 
-1782 SSFAS
+1782 
-1787 YKEAG
+1787 
-1792 YRDLPQIV
+1792 
-1800 VVIDNLT
+1800 
-1807 ALKELY
+1807 
-1813 LQDND
+1813 
-1818 MLLPVCRDGNSVGIS
+1818 
-1833 FLVAN
+1833 
-1838 GQTAGVGYRY
+1838 
-1848 LNNFEGRIALFCNES
+1848 
-1863 SEYTM
+1863 
-1868 LFEGNR
+1868 
-1874 TKLPNVPGRALVQ
+1874 
-1887 IDKATYECQMYL
+1887 
-1899 AFDGDKEYERVQN
+1899 
-1912 IQKYVTSCN
+1912 YVT
-1921 ERYVG
+1921 G
-1926 MNARVIPEI
+1926 I
-1935 PKCLDIGYVE
+1935 
-1945 KHYAQANT
+1945 
-1953 NDELMIGLDYE
+1953 
-1964 TIEPLSMNLNENDM
+1964 
-1978 IVLSGK
+1978 
-1984 KDVSRKAFAKYI
+1984 
-1996 ISVFAD
+1996 
-2002 KKFGKTELYVLDTL
+2002 
-2016 AGKWGELEI
+2016 
-2025 LPQTAYYTTDAD
+2025 
-2037 SSISIVTEI
+2037 
-2046 GQIVEQRYQNYINRR
+2046 
-2061 SNLQDE
+2061 
-2067 SWIVVI
+2067 
-2073 VDNNDAI
+2073 
-2080 LALSSN
+2080 
-2086 KNAMATLKD
+2086 
-2095 IWGKYS
+2095 
-2101 GMKVIFVF
+2101 
-2109 TDINNASIP
+2109 
-2118 FNAPEI
+2118 
-2124 MKIIKERKKYI
+2124 
-2135 IFDEISNIKTTDIP
+2135 
-2149 LSLTRKY
+2149 
-2156 SKPLETGDAYLVEDG
+2156 
-2171 DVKKIRTIN
+2171 

>member
-1 MKMFKES
+1 MDFQYKLIVGNQTFYKEFEIPAELERVKLGSTSNCEFRLNSDFFFEDIEISLEKKENWNILCSDNLYISRGDVRKLLFSELTHDDVVNICYVNSGEVAFEIRFLIDFGSDGTDYSLKIDLSQISELSIGDKSGANIELSTEYGKDTFVSIVQANNKIELIEKASKYGTYVNGKRISKKAVLKDFDFISVADFSAYYKDKQLYFSKRNIRLNGISQIVEQVDIGGVYPMFIRNTRAKS
-8 SMVKRVLA
+8 
-16 SFMAFLMVI
+16 VI
-25 SLMPSMGHVFAAA
+25 EDEKIKILDPDTIPTKPELNIVTSLMPTIVMFALVVVLRGIMSESGGTYVIFSICSMG
-38 TEHPGYVTIMVV
+38 M
-50 DGESNPIQGA
+50 
-60 NVDYSIMKDP
+60 
-70 SVTDGDAFTTINSTG
+70 
-85 TTDEYGVVEVL
+85 GV
-96 DATQYIDGCLLI
+96 
-108 SATVSKT
+108 
-115 GYDNATISSTAIS
+115 
-128 SSEANFSVQLS
+128 
-139 KTVTMPDIENVTI
+139 
-152 TTLDADYTGQEQEL
+152 
-166 ITSVD
+166 ITSVLNIVNGQNKYKKDCEKRRNVYLNYVAKKKEEIIAARNSELEILRD
-171 TDTEGATI
+171 TYYSTEENLEHIESFSAELFDRTPEDEDFLDIYLGVGKREAERKI
-179 EYSTDNSTW
+179 EYKEQEKLDTGDDLC
-188 SEQIPKETDVAEY
+188 QIPTQLSEEY
-201 SVYVR
+201 
-206 ITKDGYNTYE
+206 
-216 SGEKIAKINAIDIP
+216 
-230 DIDIT
+230 
-235 AKQFNYVENTSQEL
+235 
-249 VTLTGNFE
+249 
-257 DTDTVTW
+257 
-264 SVNNTATGDRS
+264 
-275 IPTGL
+275 
-280 AAGSYTVKLEIN
+280 
-292 RGSNY
+292 
-297 KPFTKEVTST
+297 
-307 ILNAELNLDGLSV
+307 
-320 TGLDGTYTGNPQDAV
+320 
-335 TVSNQGSY
+335 
-343 DLKYQL
+343 KY
-349 DDGDLAVDNNAWSND
+349 
-364 IPTVTNAGS
+364 I
-373 YIVWVK
+373 
-379 AVKANYNDK
+379 
-388 DVEVTP
+388 
-394 ADNAV
+394 DNA
-399 APYNVYIAKAEQ
+399 PIYIKA
-411 TFAFTDSKYNNEE
+411 
-424 SSVEIGSADLTNG
+424 
-437 KTFNFGAT
+437 
-445 DTAALAG
+445 
-452 GTISY
+452 
-457 SLELGAEDGDIATI
+457 
-471 NSTTGELTVTGA
+471 
-483 GKITV
+483 
-488 KATLT
+488 
-493 GNDNYNDCT
+493 
-502 IQHILNVTAK
+502 
-512 KSSEGEY
+512 
-519 VSFPTDS
+519 
-526 IEYVLGNSSGITANA
+526 
-541 AIKTFSKDKG
+541 
-551 AISYSIEDNTDL
+551 
-563 GLSVSNSGV
+563 
-572 VTVSDYSKVINAI
+572 
-585 ENANN
+585 
-590 NLMVTITASK
+590 
-600 AEVRGWRNNVK
+600 
-611 WPADSVSYTLRI
+611 
-623 SLRTAPDSAYT
+623 
-634 VYDVADLNTALTGP
+634 
-648 DGTNDWFNTAVEIM
+648 
-662 PASGYSIVRSDNIS
+662 
-676 TGVPTFSASVK
+676 
-687 YGEMQ
+687 
-692 DAEAQDQ
+692 
-699 GIGDRIIYLKHIE
+699 
-712 TGEITEKIVTSVNKL
+712 
-727 DNEKPY
+727 
-733 NVGIEF
+733 
-739 PEATEKDDVKYY
+739 
-751 GDEITVTF
+751 
-759 TAYDNT
+759 
-765 SGVSKFNWEYTRAD
+765 
-779 GSSTSILE
+779 
-787 ADSGTVEAIR
+787 
-797 DSHDSTKYVGTLTL
+797 
-811 PRNQAEQLRG
+811 
-821 NLKVSATD
+821 
-829 VADNTCDSYT
+829 
-839 DTGVFVVDT
+839 
-848 IAPTQTV
+848 
-855 SYQLKDGVGTTQT
+855 
-868 VDTKHY
+868 
-874 FSNDVVLTFD
+874 
-884 IVEANFF
+884 
-891 ASDVKIFV
+891 
-899 SKNGG
+899 
-904 ANQLQTL
+904 
-911 SWETTENIDENEAKL
+911 
-926 TLSEDG
+926 
-932 DYVISMSYEDRSG
+932 
-945 KVMTSYISDTVV
+945 
-957 VDKTIPVLEFDYKD
+957 
-971 YTDTE
+971 
-976 NPQSAIVTITEH
+976 
-988 NFRASDIEFDVI
+988 
-1000 TKNIAGQSVIGN
+1000 
-1012 DLQQYLRNLD
+1012 
-1022 WTSNGDVHTA
+1022 
-1032 TISGEFV
+1032 
-1039 DAIYDLTF
+1039 
-1047 NYKDLA
+1047 
-1053 LNAAAEIKPEQFIVD
+1053 
-1068 RTAPD
+1068 
-1073 IAKMSVAY
+1073 
-1081 SNPLVDTILS
+1081 
-1091 AITFGYYKPTVNV
+1091 
-1104 TFTGYDNKDANAIG
+1104 KDANAIG

-1776 FAEVGV
+1776 LAEVGV

>member
-1 MKMFKES
+1 MDFQYKLIVGNQTFYKEFEIPAELERVKLGSTSNCEFRLNSDFFFEDIEISLEKKENWNILCSDNLYISRGDVRKLLFSELTHDDVVNICYVNSGEVAFEIRFLIDFGSDGTDYSLKIDLSQISELSIGDKSGANIELSTEYGKDTFVSIVQANNKIELIEKASKYGTYVNGKRISKKAVLKDFDFISVADFSAYYKDKQLYFSKRNIRLNGISQIVEQVDIGGVYPMFIRNTRAKS
-8 SMVKRVLA
+8 
-16 SFMAFLMVI
+16 VI
-25 SLMPSMGHVFAAA
+25 EDEKIKILDPDTIPTKPELNIVTSLMPTIVMFALVVVLRGIMSESGGTYVIFSICSMG
-38 TEHPGYVTIMVV
+38 M
-50 DGESNPIQGA
+50 
-60 NVDYSIMKDP
+60 
-70 SVTDGDAFTTINSTG
+70 
-85 TTDEYGVVEVL
+85 GV
-96 DATQYIDGCLLI
+96 
-108 SATVSKT
+108 
-115 GYDNATISSTAIS
+115 
-128 SSEANFSVQLS
+128 
-139 KTVTMPDIENVTI
+139 
-152 TTLDADYTGQEQEL
+152 
-166 ITSVD
+166 ITSVLNIVYGQNKYKKDCEKRRNVYLNYVAKKKEEIIAARNSELEILRD
-171 TDTEGATI
+171 TYYSTEENLEHIESFSAELFDRTPEDEDFLDIYLGVGKREAERKI
-179 EYSTDNSTW
+179 EYKEQEKLDTGDDLC
-188 SEQIPKETDVAEY
+188 QIPTQLSEEY
-201 SVYVR
+201 
-206 ITKDGYNTYE
+206 
-216 SGEKIAKINAIDIP
+216 
-230 DIDIT
+230 
-235 AKQFNYVENTSQEL
+235 
-249 VTLTGNFE
+249 
-257 DTDTVTW
+257 
-264 SVNNTATGDRS
+264 
-275 IPTGL
+275 
-280 AAGSYTVKLEIN
+280 
-292 RGSNY
+292 
-297 KPFTKEVTST
+297 
-307 ILNAELNLDGLSV
+307 
-320 TGLDGTYTGNPQDAV
+320 
-335 TVSNQGSY
+335 
-343 DLKYQL
+343 KY
-349 DDGDLAVDNNAWSND
+349 
-364 IPTVTNAGS
+364 I
-373 YIVWVK
+373 
-379 AVKANYNDK
+379 
-388 DVEVTP
+388 
-394 ADNAV
+394 DNA
-399 APYNVYIAKAEQ
+399 PIYIKA
-411 TFAFTDSKYNNEE
+411 
-424 SSVEIGSADLTNG
+424 
-437 KTFNFGAT
+437 
-445 DTAALAG
+445 
-452 GTISY
+452 
-457 SLELGAEDGDIATI
+457 
-471 NSTTGELTVTGA
+471 
-483 GKITV
+483 
-488 KATLT
+488 
-493 GNDNYNDCT
+493 
-502 IQHILNVTAK
+502 
-512 KSSEGEY
+512 
-519 VSFPTDS
+519 
-526 IEYVLGNSSGITANA
+526 
-541 AIKTFSKDKG
+541 
-551 AISYSIEDNTDL
+551 
-563 GLSVSNSGV
+563 
-572 VTVSDYSKVINAI
+572 
-585 ENANN
+585 
-590 NLMVTITASK
+590 
-600 AEVRGWRNNVK
+600 
-611 WPADSVSYTLRI
+611 
-623 SLRTAPDSAYT
+623 
-634 VYDVADLNTALTGP
+634 
-648 DGTNDWFNTAVEIM
+648 
-662 PASGYSIVRSDNIS
+662 
-676 TGVPTFSASVK
+676 
-687 YGEMQ
+687 
-692 DAEAQDQ
+692 
-699 GIGDRIIYLKHIE
+699 
-712 TGEITEKIVTSVNKL
+712 
-727 DNEKPY
+727 
-733 NVGIEF
+733 
-739 PEATEKDDVKYY
+739 
-751 GDEITVTF
+751 
-759 TAYDNT
+759 
-765 SGVSKFNWEYTRAD
+765 
-779 GSSTSILE
+779 
-787 ADSGTVEAIR
+787 
-797 DSHDSTKYVGTLTL
+797 
-811 PRNQAEQLRG
+811 
-821 NLKVSATD
+821 
-829 VADNTCDSYT
+829 
-839 DTGVFVVDT
+839 
-848 IAPTQTV
+848 
-855 SYQLKDGVGTTQT
+855 
-868 VDTKHY
+868 
-874 FSNDVVLTFD
+874 
-884 IVEANFF
+884 
-891 ASDVKIFV
+891 
-899 SKNGG
+899 
-904 ANQLQTL
+904 
-911 SWETTENIDENEAKL
+911 
-926 TLSEDG
+926 
-932 DYVISMSYEDRSG
+932 
-945 KVMTSYISDTVV
+945 
-957 VDKTIPVLEFDYKD
+957 
-971 YTDTE
+971 
-976 NPQSAIVTITEH
+976 
-988 NFRASDIEFDVI
+988 
-1000 TKNIAGQSVIGN
+1000 
-1012 DLQQYLRNLD
+1012 
-1022 WTSNGDVHTA
+1022 
-1032 TISGEFV
+1032 
-1039 DAIYDLTF
+1039 
-1047 NYKDLA
+1047 
-1053 LNAAAEIKPEQFIVD
+1053 
-1068 RTAPD
+1068 
-1073 IAKMSVAY
+1073 
-1081 SNPLVDTILS
+1081 
-1091 AITFGYYKPTVNV
+1091 
-1104 TFTGYDNKDANAIG
+1104 KDANAIG

-1776 FAEVGV
+1776 LAEVGV

>member
-1 MKMFKES
+1 MDFQYKLIVGNQTFYKEFEIPAELERVKLGSTSNCEFRLNSDFFFEDIEISLEKKENWNILCSDNLYISRGDVRKLLFSELTHDDVVNICYVNSGEVAFEIRFLIDFGSDGTDYSLKIDLSQISELSIGDKSGANIELSTEYGKDTFVSIVQANNKIELIEKASKYGTYVNGKRISKKAVLKDFDFISVADFSAYYKDKQLYFSKRNIRLNGISQIVEQVDIGGVYPMFIRNTRAKS
-8 SMVKRVLA
+8 
-16 SFMAFLMVI
+16 VI
-25 SLMPSMGHVFAAA
+25 EDEKIKILDPDTIPTKPELNIVTSLMPTIVMFALVVVLRGIMSESGGTYVIFSICSMG
-38 TEHPGYVTIMVV
+38 M
-50 DGESNPIQGA
+50 
-60 NVDYSIMKDP
+60 
-70 SVTDGDAFTTINSTG
+70 
-85 TTDEYGVVEVL
+85 GV
-96 DATQYIDGCLLI
+96 
-108 SATVSKT
+108 
-115 GYDNATISSTAIS
+115 
-128 SSEANFSVQLS
+128 
-139 KTVTMPDIENVTI
+139 
-152 TTLDADYTGQEQEL
+152 
-166 ITSVD
+166 ITSVLNIVHGQNKYKKDCEKRRNVYLNYVAKKKEEIIAARNSELEILRD
-171 TDTEGATI
+171 TYYSTEENLEHIESFSAELFDRTPEDEDFLDIYLGVGKREAERKI
-179 EYSTDNSTW
+179 EYKEQEKLDTGDDLC
-188 SEQIPKETDVAEY
+188 QIPTQLSEEY
-201 SVYVR
+201 
-206 ITKDGYNTYE
+206 
-216 SGEKIAKINAIDIP
+216 
-230 DIDIT
+230 
-235 AKQFNYVENTSQEL
+235 
-249 VTLTGNFE
+249 
-257 DTDTVTW
+257 
-264 SVNNTATGDRS
+264 
-275 IPTGL
+275 
-280 AAGSYTVKLEIN
+280 
-292 RGSNY
+292 
-297 KPFTKEVTST
+297 
-307 ILNAELNLDGLSV
+307 
-320 TGLDGTYTGNPQDAV
+320 
-335 TVSNQGSY
+335 
-343 DLKYQL
+343 KY
-349 DDGDLAVDNNAWSND
+349 
-364 IPTVTNAGS
+364 I
-373 YIVWVK
+373 
-379 AVKANYNDK
+379 
-388 DVEVTP
+388 
-394 ADNAV
+394 DNA
-399 APYNVYIAKAEQ
+399 PIYIKA
-411 TFAFTDSKYNNEE
+411 
-424 SSVEIGSADLTNG
+424 
-437 KTFNFGAT
+437 
-445 DTAALAG
+445 
-452 GTISY
+452 
-457 SLELGAEDGDIATI
+457 
-471 NSTTGELTVTGA
+471 
-483 GKITV
+483 
-488 KATLT
+488 
-493 GNDNYNDCT
+493 
-502 IQHILNVTAK
+502 
-512 KSSEGEY
+512 
-519 VSFPTDS
+519 
-526 IEYVLGNSSGITANA
+526 
-541 AIKTFSKDKG
+541 
-551 AISYSIEDNTDL
+551 
-563 GLSVSNSGV
+563 
-572 VTVSDYSKVINAI
+572 
-585 ENANN
+585 
-590 NLMVTITASK
+590 
-600 AEVRGWRNNVK
+600 
-611 WPADSVSYTLRI
+611 
-623 SLRTAPDSAYT
+623 
-634 VYDVADLNTALTGP
+634 
-648 DGTNDWFNTAVEIM
+648 
-662 PASGYSIVRSDNIS
+662 
-676 TGVPTFSASVK
+676 
-687 YGEMQ
+687 
-692 DAEAQDQ
+692 
-699 GIGDRIIYLKHIE
+699 
-712 TGEITEKIVTSVNKL
+712 
-727 DNEKPY
+727 
-733 NVGIEF
+733 
-739 PEATEKDDVKYY
+739 
-751 GDEITVTF
+751 
-759 TAYDNT
+759 
-765 SGVSKFNWEYTRAD
+765 
-779 GSSTSILE
+779 
-787 ADSGTVEAIR
+787 
-797 DSHDSTKYVGTLTL
+797 
-811 PRNQAEQLRG
+811 
-821 NLKVSATD
+821 
-829 VADNTCDSYT
+829 
-839 DTGVFVVDT
+839 
-848 IAPTQTV
+848 
-855 SYQLKDGVGTTQT
+855 
-868 VDTKHY
+868 
-874 FSNDVVLTFD
+874 
-884 IVEANFF
+884 
-891 ASDVKIFV
+891 
-899 SKNGG
+899 
-904 ANQLQTL
+904 
-911 SWETTENIDENEAKL
+911 
-926 TLSEDG
+926 
-932 DYVISMSYEDRSG
+932 
-945 KVMTSYISDTVV
+945 
-957 VDKTIPVLEFDYKD
+957 
-971 YTDTE
+971 
-976 NPQSAIVTITEH
+976 
-988 NFRASDIEFDVI
+988 
-1000 TKNIAGQSVIGN
+1000 
-1012 DLQQYLRNLD
+1012 
-1022 WTSNGDVHTA
+1022 
-1032 TISGEFV
+1032 
-1039 DAIYDLTF
+1039 
-1047 NYKDLA
+1047 
-1053 LNAAAEIKPEQFIVD
+1053 
-1068 RTAPD
+1068 
-1073 IAKMSVAY
+1073 
-1081 SNPLVDTILS
+1081 
-1091 AITFGYYKPTVNV
+1091 
-1104 TFTGYDNKDANAIG
+1104 KDANAIG

-1523 AQIWSNSKFKLCL
+1523 AQIWSNSKFTLCL

-1554 EIKEPGR
+1554 EIKETGR

-1776 FAEVGV
+1776 LAEVGV

>member
-1 MKMFKES
+1 MDFQYKLIVGNQTFYKEFEIPAELERVKLGSTSNCEFRLNSDFFFEDIEISLEKKENWNILCSDNLYISRGDVRKLLFSELTHDDVVNICYVNSGEVAFEIRFLIDFGSDGTDYSLKIDLSQISELSIGDKSGANIELSTEYGKDTFVSIVQANNKIELIEKASKYGTYVNGKRISKKAVLKDFDFISVADFSAYYKDKQLYFSKRNIRLNGISQIVEQVDIGGVYPMFIRNTRAKS
-8 SMVKRVLA
+8 
-16 SFMAFLMVI
+16 VI
-25 SLMPSMGHVFAAA
+25 EDEKIKILDPDTIPTKPELNIVTSLMPTIVMFALVVVLRGIMSESGGTYVIFSICSMG
-38 TEHPGYVTIMVV
+38 M
-50 DGESNPIQGA
+50 
-60 NVDYSIMKDP
+60 
-70 SVTDGDAFTTINSTG
+70 
-85 TTDEYGVVEVL
+85 GV
-96 DATQYIDGCLLI
+96 
-108 SATVSKT
+108 
-115 GYDNATISSTAIS
+115 
-128 SSEANFSVQLS
+128 
-139 KTVTMPDIENVTI
+139 
-152 TTLDADYTGQEQEL
+152 
-166 ITSVD
+166 ITSVLNIVHGQNKYKKDCEKRRIVYLNYVAKKKEEIIAARNSELEILRD
-171 TDTEGATI
+171 TYYSTEENLEHIESFSAELFDRTPEDEDFLDIYLGVGKREAERKI
-179 EYSTDNSTW
+179 EYKEQEKLDTGDDLC
-188 SEQIPKETDVAEY
+188 QIPTQLSEEY
-201 SVYVR
+201 
-206 ITKDGYNTYE
+206 
-216 SGEKIAKINAIDIP
+216 
-230 DIDIT
+230 
-235 AKQFNYVENTSQEL
+235 
-249 VTLTGNFE
+249 
-257 DTDTVTW
+257 
-264 SVNNTATGDRS
+264 
-275 IPTGL
+275 
-280 AAGSYTVKLEIN
+280 
-292 RGSNY
+292 
-297 KPFTKEVTST
+297 
-307 ILNAELNLDGLSV
+307 
-320 TGLDGTYTGNPQDAV
+320 
-335 TVSNQGSY
+335 
-343 DLKYQL
+343 KY
-349 DDGDLAVDNNAWSND
+349 
-364 IPTVTNAGS
+364 I
-373 YIVWVK
+373 
-379 AVKANYNDK
+379 
-388 DVEVTP
+388 
-394 ADNAV
+394 DNA
-399 APYNVYIAKAEQ
+399 PIYIKA
-411 TFAFTDSKYNNEE
+411 
-424 SSVEIGSADLTNG
+424 
-437 KTFNFGAT
+437 
-445 DTAALAG
+445 
-452 GTISY
+452 
-457 SLELGAEDGDIATI
+457 
-471 NSTTGELTVTGA
+471 
-483 GKITV
+483 
-488 KATLT
+488 
-493 GNDNYNDCT
+493 
-502 IQHILNVTAK
+502 
-512 KSSEGEY
+512 
-519 VSFPTDS
+519 
-526 IEYVLGNSSGITANA
+526 
-541 AIKTFSKDKG
+541 
-551 AISYSIEDNTDL
+551 
-563 GLSVSNSGV
+563 
-572 VTVSDYSKVINAI
+572 
-585 ENANN
+585 
-590 NLMVTITASK
+590 
-600 AEVRGWRNNVK
+600 
-611 WPADSVSYTLRI
+611 
-623 SLRTAPDSAYT
+623 
-634 VYDVADLNTALTGP
+634 
-648 DGTNDWFNTAVEIM
+648 
-662 PASGYSIVRSDNIS
+662 
-676 TGVPTFSASVK
+676 
-687 YGEMQ
+687 
-692 DAEAQDQ
+692 
-699 GIGDRIIYLKHIE
+699 
-712 TGEITEKIVTSVNKL
+712 
-727 DNEKPY
+727 
-733 NVGIEF
+733 
-739 PEATEKDDVKYY
+739 
-751 GDEITVTF
+751 
-759 TAYDNT
+759 
-765 SGVSKFNWEYTRAD
+765 
-779 GSSTSILE
+779 
-787 ADSGTVEAIR
+787 
-797 DSHDSTKYVGTLTL
+797 
-811 PRNQAEQLRG
+811 
-821 NLKVSATD
+821 
-829 VADNTCDSYT
+829 
-839 DTGVFVVDT
+839 
-848 IAPTQTV
+848 
-855 SYQLKDGVGTTQT
+855 
-868 VDTKHY
+868 
-874 FSNDVVLTFD
+874 
-884 IVEANFF
+884 
-891 ASDVKIFV
+891 
-899 SKNGG
+899 
-904 ANQLQTL
+904 
-911 SWETTENIDENEAKL
+911 
-926 TLSEDG
+926 
-932 DYVISMSYEDRSG
+932 
-945 KVMTSYISDTVV
+945 
-957 VDKTIPVLEFDYKD
+957 
-971 YTDTE
+971 
-976 NPQSAIVTITEH
+976 
-988 NFRASDIEFDVI
+988 
-1000 TKNIAGQSVIGN
+1000 
-1012 DLQQYLRNLD
+1012 
-1022 WTSNGDVHTA
+1022 
-1032 TISGEFV
+1032 
-1039 DAIYDLTF
+1039 
-1047 NYKDLA
+1047 
-1053 LNAAAEIKPEQFIVD
+1053 
-1068 RTAPD
+1068 
-1073 IAKMSVAY
+1073 
-1081 SNPLVDTILS
+1081 
-1091 AITFGYYKPTVNV
+1091 
-1104 TFTGYDNKDANAIG
+1104 KDANAIG